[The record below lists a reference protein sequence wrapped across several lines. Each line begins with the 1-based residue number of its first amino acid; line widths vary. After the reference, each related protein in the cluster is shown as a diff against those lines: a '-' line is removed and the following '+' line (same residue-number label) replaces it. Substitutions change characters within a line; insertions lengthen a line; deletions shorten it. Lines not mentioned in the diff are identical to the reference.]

1 MYVRE
6 QMLEYVKKVPQC
18 TRMAVLGLSNRL
30 YILRGLTTDPAVL
43 KADVQ
48 MFRAK
53 KVSLPVALRGP
64 YTRSAIQDLVK
75 PARTQEPHLV
85 RRGIFR
91 THRAGP

>member
-1 MYVRE
+1 
-6 QMLEYVKKVPQC
+6 
-18 TRMAVLGLSNRL
+18 
-30 YILRGLTTDPAVL
+30 L